1 MRSHCYRKQFNRLS
15 IQPSLPVDHFS
26 FTASV
31 YSYPNTLAVRLPIHI
46 NNHVHFDHRH
56 LRPAGHCLRCSR
68 SDREA
73 SRCRDLWQHRMSISI
88 FSLKTNQSIS
98 LNEHCSLTQS
108 YSASQVS
115 AAVSQGCD
123 YFQAGNQVGSNN
135 YPHRYN
141 NYEGFDFRSSGPWQE
156 FPITR
161 SGVYT
166 GGKSL
171 TNRTLTVVEEHY
183 PQYGNGRERS

>member
-1 MRSHCYRKQFNRLS
+1 MY
-15 IQPSLPVDHFS
+15 
-26 FTASV
+26 T
-31 YSYPNTLAVRLPIHI
+31 
-46 NNHVHFDHRH
+46 
-56 LRPAGHCLRCSR
+56 
-68 SDREA
+68 
-73 SRCRDLWQHRMSISI
+73 SI
-88 FSLKTNQSIS
+88 FATFGLLATAFAAPAQIEKRQGAVTCGST
-98 LNEHCSLTQS
+98 S

-166 GGKSL
+166 GGSPGAD
-171 TNRTLTVVEEHY
+171 RVVFNENCAYAGSITHTGAS
-183 PQYGNGRERS
+183 GNNFVGCSDTS